1 MSQPKSATTP
11 SESAIAEDPNHEQLV
26 RSKLGSLAP
35 ECDSVKSAYD
45 ACFQEFFP
53 KFLRGS
59 TADPCGPKLR
69 AYQQCLRGTLES
81 IGIDMTELDAS
92 RMNADGIA
100 AVLNKR

>member
-1 MSQPKSATTP
+1 MTQPKSVITSSDNVI
-11 SESAIAEDPNHEQLV
+11 SEDTNHERLV

-59 TADPCGPKLR
+59 TADPCGAKLR
-69 AYQQCLRGTLES
+69 AYQQCLRSTLQS
-81 IGIDMTELDAS
+81 MGIDMTDLDAS
-92 RMNADGIA
+92 RINADGIA
-100 AVLNKR
+100 DVLNKR

>member
-1 MSQPKSATTP
+1 MNQSKVETNSSTD
-11 SESAIAEDPNHEQLV
+11 EDPDHENLV
-26 RSKLGSLAP
+26 RSKLGSLVP

-59 TADPCGPKLR
+59 TNDPCGPKLK

-81 IGIDMTELDAS
+81 MGIDMKELDAS
-92 RMNADGIA
+92 RVDADAIA
-100 AVLNKR
+100 AALNKR